1 MELLIIDLKEKLLI
15 RRKNEYEKMQQYS
28 TNEAHE
34 LLLISSGKIIE
45 LDFIINS
52 MSEMISYY
60 EYSKEITK

>member
-52 MSEMISYY
+52 MTEMISYY